1 MSNSSSADQLAERL
15 PTGAFALPGG
25 AQLPSTRALMGEHG
39 VGPGTVARAI
49 GRLAAEG
56 VLVAEAGRGTFVATR
71 RDARTTDTSWQTVAL
86 GEAPPGSRAVAAL
99 LHPPP

>member
-1 MSNSSSADQLAERL
+1 MSNGSSVEQLGERL
-15 PTGAFALPGG
+15 RASASALPVG

-56 VLVAEAGRGTFVATR
+56 VLVAEAGGGALVAAR
-71 RDARTTDTSWQTVAL
+71 RARREADTSWQTVAL
-86 GEAPPGSRAVAAL
+86 GEAPAGGRAVAGL
-99 LHPPP
+99 LHPA